1 MMIQVFKAKDTQQIS
16 KNFLKNFHTAKSYIN
31 QSEQFLLTVRTS
43 QHLTLNKIKQSVER
57 LMFLLK
63 FVDGSK
69 NQDKMLQ
76 GI

>member
-31 QSEQFLLTVRTS
+31 QSAEFLLTVRTS